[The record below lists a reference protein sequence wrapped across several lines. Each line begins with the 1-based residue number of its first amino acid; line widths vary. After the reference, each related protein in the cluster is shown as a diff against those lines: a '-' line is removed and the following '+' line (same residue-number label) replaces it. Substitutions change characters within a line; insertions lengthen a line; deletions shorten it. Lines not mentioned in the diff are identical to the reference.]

1 MLAAILFSFENRELI
16 PLLSSTRSLLEINL
30 WNNGIG
36 AEGATAIAEALGR
49 DGGATL
55 EDLDVGC
62 NAIGCRG
69 AAALAQV
76 LNSLSPHPSPNLMIP
91 SPKGACIT
99 SLAQNFLF
107 LTCCARSQS
116 LRANRR
122 IERLNLRWNEIED
135 EGGNA
140 LASAVRDNNSL
151 RELQMFGNK
160 LSEEAGAALADAC
173 AACQGLKLL
182 Q

>member
-1 MLAAILFSFENRELI
+1 LA
-16 PLLSSTRSLLEINL
+16 P
-30 WNNGIG
+30 
-36 AEGATAIAEALGR
+36 
-49 DGGATL
+49 
-55 EDLDVGC
+55 
-62 NAIGCRG
+62 
-69 AAALAQV
+69 
-76 LNSLSPHPSPNLMIP
+76 
-91 SPKGACIT
+91 
-99 SLAQNFLF
+99 NFLF